1 MKTIGLCASLAALVG
16 LGAAAG
22 PAPKPYRFVPVVTG
36 LKEPVYV
43 TTPSS
48 QPDNMYIVEK
58 RGRIRVRVG
67 NRLLPKAFLD
77 LRTKVA
83 TNTEQGL
90 LSLAF
95 HPQYRRN
102 HRFFV
107 FYTDRRNDL
116 EIVEYRARGYRAI
129 PGSARQVLL
138 VDHPSPNHNGGLLL
152 FGPGGYLYTGIGDGG
167 GAGDPENDAQNL
179 ESPLGKL
186 LRLDVN
192 VDPTRVEVVGYGL
205 RNPWRFSFDRANG
218 ALYLGDVGQD
228 SFEEI
233 DYTPRRSPGLENYGW
248 HVWEGFS
255 RYTAGRGA
263 QPDGEARVP
272 DRRLRAEG
280 RGAGHWWVRL
290 PRQGGAG
297 CSRTLLLRRL
307 FLGARLEPARRPRA
321 RRRPAPRTYLARRA
335 SRPSPRIRA
344 ASSIS
349 SRLRA
354 RSSGSAAELGS
365 LGRRL
370 TAG

>member
-1 MKTIGLCASLAALVG
+1 VKTIGLFASLAALVG

-22 PAPKPYRFVPVVTG
+22 PARKPYRFVPVVTG

-58 RGRIRVRVG
+58 RGLIRVRVG
-67 NRLLPKAFLD
+67 NRLLPKPFLD
-77 LRTKVA
+77 LRGKVA
-83 TNTEQGL
+83 TNDEQGL
-90 LSLAF
+90 LSVAF

-107 FYTDRRNDL
+107 FYTDRRWNL

-192 VDPTRVEVVGYGL
+192 VDPARVELVGYGL

-218 ALYLGDVGQD
+218 DLYLGDVGQD

-255 RYTAGRGA
+255 RYKPDEEPNPTGRLVFPITAYGRKGGA
-263 QPDGEARVP
+263 AVVGGFVYRGKAVTAARGRYFYGDDSSGRIWSLRVVHGRP
-272 DRRLRAEG
+272 VDRRRERFTLPGLASFSEDP
-280 RGAGHWWVRL
+280 RGELYLVSLLGTVFRL
-290 PRQGGAG
+290 
-297 CSRTLLLRRL
+297 SR
-307 FLGARLEPARRPRA
+307 
-321 RRRPAPRTYLARRA
+321 
-335 SRPSPRIRA
+335 
-344 ASSIS
+344 
-349 SRLRA
+349 
-354 RSSGSAAELGS
+354 
-365 LGRRL
+365 
-370 TAG
+370 